1 MSDETYDAK
10 RAIQIIA
17 DRLATHI
24 GSGDNAHLAVDQQHD
39 GFMTPLMYLGLVN
52 AMGNRQQLSA
62 GADVFTLKPGHYVGN
77 NLVNSSLG
85 PNDGTILMI
94 DVYRYREY
102 YTQIYETIS
111 ASGKLF
117 VYTKHVSADGKTN
130 TFAPNAWT
138 AIERTVTLWEGS
150 VSDIKTKLNFADNI
164 QNYPFLKITTLN
176 PLNNNVKKHLIKN
189 QQEINVND
197 FYITST
203 SDGVSV
209 FDMRIF
215 IAASGNLEYSHGTD
229 IKGSGIAPHTGPA
242 MSLLKI
248 EGVI

>member
-10 RAIQIIA
+10 RAMQIIA

-24 GSGDNAHLAVDQQHD
+24 GSGDNAHLAVDQQHN
-39 GFMTPLMYLGLVN
+39 GFMTPLMYLGLIN
-52 AMGNRQQLSA
+52 AMGNRSQLPA
-62 GADVFTLKPGHYVGN
+62 GTDVFTLKPGHYTGT

-85 PNDGTILMI
+85 PGDSTVLMI
-94 DVYRYREY
+94 DVYQYREY
-102 YTQIYETIS
+102 YTQIYETVS

-117 VYTKHVSADGKTN
+117 VYTKHVGSDGKTN
-130 TFAPNAWT
+130 TYAPIGWA

-150 VSDIKTKLNFADNI
+150 VSDSNTKLVFADNI

-176 PLNNNVKKHLIKN
+176 PASNTIKKHLVKN

-203 SDGVSV
+203 SDGLVMS
-209 FDMRIF
+209 DMRIF
-215 IAASGNLEYSHGTD
+215 IAASGNIEYSHGTD
-229 IKGSGIAPHTGPA
+229 IKSSGVTPHVGPA

>member
-52 AMGNRQQLSA
+52 AMGNRSQLPA
-62 GADVFTLKPGHYVGN
+62 GTDVFKLNPGHYVGN

-85 PNDGTILMI
+85 PNDGTVLMI
-94 DVYRYREY
+94 DVYQYREY
-102 YTQIYETIS
+102 YTQIYETVS
-111 ASGKLF
+111 VSGKLF

-130 TFAPNAWT
+130 TYAPSGWT

-150 VSDIKTKLNFADNI
+150 VSDISTKLTFADNI
-164 QNYPFLKITTLN
+164 QNYPFIKITTLN
-176 PLNNNVKKHLIKN
+176 PLSNTIKKHLVKN
-189 QQEINVND
+189 NQEVNVND

-203 SDGVSV
+203 SDGLSM

-215 IAASGNLEYSHGTD
+215 VASYGQLEYSHGTD
-229 IKGSGIAPHTGPA
+229 IKGSGVTPHAGQA